1 MRTAKSRGKLVIGAA
16 LAAVLGLASP
26 AAAVGSTTTV
36 TATQFSTALG
46 TVVRLQAAVACAS
59 DPSGGMGVTFWD
71 GSTNL
76 GTVSV
81 GVDGK
86 AAQLA
91 LFTAGSHE
99 VTAAYS
105 GNGTCD
111 ASSAKTTVEVADA
124 PTSPDDPPLCLLTCG
139 GGLISINEGDIY
151 NQTNHIDIDH
161 SKIYNAKPEHD
172 AKHK

>member
-1 MRTAKSRGKLVIGAA
+1 VRTAKSRGKLVIGAA

-26 AAAVGSTTTV
+26 AAAVGSTTAV

-46 TVVRLQAAVACAS
+46 AVVRLQAAVACAS

-91 LFTAGSHE
+91 LFTTGTHE

-105 GNGTCD
+105 GNGECD
-111 ASSAKTTVEVADA
+111 ASSATTTVEVSAA
-124 PTSPDDPPLCLLTCG
+124 PTAPDQPPLCLLTC

-161 SKIYNAKPEHD
+161 SKIYRARPKHD

>member
-1 MRTAKSRGKLVIGAA
+1 VRTAKSRGKLVIGAA

-46 TVVRLQAAVACAS
+46 TAVQLQAAVACDS
-59 DPSGGMGVTFWD
+59 DPSADMGVTFWD
-71 GSTNL
+71 GADEL
-76 GTVSV
+76 ATVSV
-81 GVDGK
+81 GPDGK
-86 AAQLA
+86 ASQFA
-91 LFTAGSHE
+91 LFTTGTHK

-111 ASSAKTTVEVADA
+111 ASSGSTTVEVTAA
-124 PTSPDDPPLCLLTCG
+124 TTPPGQPPLCLLTCG

-151 NQTNHIDIDH
+151 NQTNHIDIDNTE
-161 SKIYNAKPEHD
+161 IYKAKPQHEPR
-172 AKHK
+172 HK